1 MKIPSLRSIES
12 VVRLVPVVKDLLPD
26 NKAGLNSLINESEF
40 ELSKLVTKVK
50 QQEDTIY
57 AKKNEIEILKRRIEL
72 LEETIGGYQS
82 WWKNI

>member
-1 MKIPSLRSIES
+1 M
-12 VVRLVPVVKDLLPD
+12 VPVVKDLLPS

-40 ELSKLVTKVK
+40 ELSKLVKKVK

-82 WWKNI
+82 

>member
-12 VVRLVPVVKDLLPD
+12 VVRMVPVVKDLLPS

-40 ELSKLVTKVK
+40 ELSKLVKKVK

-82 WWKNI
+82 